1 MQNKAHLTEEGLKEI
16 LAIKKANEQGKN
28 RTVDNKGESLTSCSR
43 DYRTVKPGGYN
54 KSSLP
59 KIKREDYEILY
70 GLILGDLIYQEKI
83 LKILRFEQSVIHKDY
98 LKHLFN
104 KFSNLG
110 TSTVSIKVA
119 ARKLFNTSSVYF
131 VTRQS
136 TAIQTSYFILP

>member
-28 RTVDNKGESLTSCSR
+28 RTVDNKGESLTFCSR

-70 GLILGDLIYQEKI
+70 GLGEEKI